1 MIREALESLVMR
13 RDLSEAEAA
22 VAMEEIM
29 EGRATPALLGA
40 FLVALRMKGET
51 AEEVAGFA
59 RTMRAKALRVEPPGQ
74 VVDTCGTGGDGQGTF
89 NISTAAAFV
98 AAGAGVAVAKHG
110 NRAASSKCGS
120 ADVLEAAGVKID
132 LTPEQV
138 RACLEEVGIGFMFAP
153 AFHPAMR
160 HAAPTRRE
168 LGIATVFNILGPL
181 CNPAGAQHQVL
192 GVARSQLVEVISEAL
207 LRLGAAHVLVVHSQD
222 GVDELTLSAPSVVS
236 ELRNGKLRRYTVE
249 PEALGLAQAPLAA
262 LRGGSAEE
270 NAAALRRV
278 LEGAPG
284 PLRDVVL
291 LNAAAAL
298 VAGDRVGDL
307 REGLELARASVDSG
321 AALAK
326 LEGLIKVSQRFATVS
341 A

>member
-1 MIREALESLVMR
+1 MIREALEALVAR

-22 VAMEEIM
+22 AVMEEIM
-29 EGRATPALLGA
+29 EGQATPALLGA

-59 RTMRAKALRVEPPGQ
+59 RTMRAKALRVEPPGL

-98 AAGAGVAVAKHG
+98 VAGAGLAVAKHG

-120 ADVLEAAGVKID
+120 ADVLEAAGVKIE

-168 LGIATVFNILGPL
+168 LGVATVFNILGPL
-181 CNPAGAQHQVL
+181 CNPAGARHQVL
-192 GVARSQLVEVISEAL
+192 GVARPGLVDVISEAL

-236 ELRNGKLRRYTVE
+236 ELRDGELRRYRVE
-249 PEALGLAQAPLAA
+249 PETLGLAKAPLSA

-278 LEGAPG
+278 LQGEAG

-291 LNAAAAL
+291 LNAAAGL
-298 VAGDRVGDL
+298 VAGDCAADL

-326 LEGLIKVSQRFATVS
+326 LEGLIRVSQRFGGA
-341 A
+341 